1 MRLVAYGGVS
11 TLSATCAVLAAF
23 RQRANFYAAAVY
35 LSKSNACMMILC
47 NFGIFCTIILAKILQ
62 SIFFGQL
69 RLAEIE
75 RVNDRLWFTI
85 SETLLALAM
94 FRDEFDTSFVVL
106 FISLIFVKCFHWLAA
121 YRVEWM
127 DQTTSPPGRLFHA
140 RMISVL
146 SIIWVTDMLLIA
158 YATES
163 VLLHGPS
170 VVLMFEMEYII
181 MQVTCLSII
190 CKYILNSYAH
200 YRAQEHWEGK
210 STYQFYIDL
219 ATDFLKLLTYIGFLS
234 LTLTFHGLP
243 INVLRDVYYTFRSFI
258 TKCNNL
264 VRFRQA
270 TRNMNERYPNATRA
284 EMESLTD
291 KTCIICR
298 EDMEFRDDHEPQAGD
313 PAPNNNNNGTA
324 PAGPNDTPKKLV
336 CGHIFHFH
344 CLRSW
349 LERQQTCPTCR
360 RPVIQAPPATQVA
373 PQNPNAAVNRAF
385 AAAMAAAGAGPPPI
399 PPANPAAAR
408 GQAPG
413 APLGLPAA
421 QPGQPP
427 HAGAG
432 DPTLIGTRPD
442 GTRQDFHQRMRE
454 FEQRFA
460 AATTPNPGGPNS
472 AAPGSITQLRQQA
485 QTRNNPLLQFDLSAH
500 PTPSPSRPIA
510 GPHHLRL
517 RTNPGSRTSSNG
529 FPTFPSSRT
538 SVERKNSQT
547 STDQP
552 QAGATSK
559 DQASS
564 SAKPATS
571 LLVTPRPQSDA
582 PKDTV
587 ETALPACP
595 EDTSTPGDSH
605 NAQQQSTTISSTTST
620 EQSSDKELT
629 SPKSLD
635 SERIAP
641 GLVQPASLA
650 EMRIDF
656 GGLKEQKPQL
666 PCLIPLFDH
675 HQRPSFVPASSS
687 SSSSTFTNQALLQE
701 YQQKIIEFGGKG
713 HSASFVGEAG
723 GAIQDP
729 KTAQLL
735 EIQNSLADCCA
746 KLARFMAPDSAQLPA
761 VNPAGSLDGRPRSS
775 SQLNEISKDDGNV
788 SGSQGAE
795 DEVQVDQ
802 VGKGKG
808 KSDGQ

>member
-47 NFGIFCTIILAKILQ
+47 NFGIFCTIILAKVLQ

-146 SIIWVTDMLLIA
+146 SLIWMTDMLLIA

-190 CKYILNSYAH
+190 CKYILNSYSH

-219 ATDFLKLLTYIGFLS
+219 ATDLLKLLTYIGFLS

-243 INVLRDVYYTFRSFI
+243 INVLRDVYYTFRSFV

-270 TRNMNERYPNATRA
+270 TRNMNERYPNATRE
-284 EMESLTD
+284 EMESLAD

-298 EDMEFRDDHEPQAGD
+298 EDMEFRDEHDPQ
-313 PAPNNNNNGTA
+313 PANAAQNNTNNNRATA
-324 PAGPNDTPKKLV
+324 PVGPNDTPKKLI

-360 RPVIQAPPATQVA
+360 RPVIQAPPATHVA

-385 AAAMAAAGAGPPPI
+385 AAAMAAAGGAVPPAI
-399 PPANPAAAR
+399 PPAVPAAAR
-408 GQAPG
+408 GGPPAAPM
-413 APLGLPAA
+413 AIPAA
-421 QPGQPP
+421 QPTHPPQP
-427 HAGAG
+427 ADGS
-432 DPTLIGTRPD
+432 LMGTRPD
-442 GTRQDFHQRMRE
+442 VHGKTFIKECANLSSDMPRLRLPMPPPPILRHRE
-454 FEQRFA
+454 GQFGRHSRDPILYSSSICRLILPQALADPYRVLSLSD
-460 AATTPNPGGPNS
+460 TGS
-472 AAPGSITQLRQQA
+472 ALALAPLVFPTQPSLLLDHLLIIILRH
-485 QTRNNPLLQFDLSAH
+485 LLSNVKPVQH
-500 PTPSPSRPIA
+500 PT
-510 GPHHLRL
+510 
-517 RTNPGSRTSSNG
+517 T
-529 FPTFPSSRT
+529 
-538 SVERKNSQT
+538 
-547 STDQP
+547 
-552 QAGATSK
+552 
-559 DQASS
+559 
-564 SAKPATS
+564 
-571 LLVTPRPQSDA
+571 
-582 PKDTV
+582 
-587 ETALPACP
+587 
-595 EDTSTPGDSH
+595 
-605 NAQQQSTTISSTTST
+605 
-620 EQSSDKELT
+620 
-629 SPKSLD
+629 
-635 SERIAP
+635 
-641 GLVQPASLA
+641 
-650 EMRIDF
+650 
-656 GGLKEQKPQL
+656 
-666 PCLIPLFDH
+666 
-675 HQRPSFVPASSS
+675 
-687 SSSSTFTNQALLQE
+687 
-701 YQQKIIEFGGKG
+701 
-713 HSASFVGEAG
+713 
-723 GAIQDP
+723 
-729 KTAQLL
+729 
-735 EIQNSLADCCA
+735 
-746 KLARFMAPDSAQLPA
+746 
-761 VNPAGSLDGRPRSS
+761 
-775 SQLNEISKDDGNV
+775 
-788 SGSQGAE
+788 
-795 DEVQVDQ
+795 
-802 VGKGKG
+802 
-808 KSDGQ
+808 

>member
-11 TLSATCAVLAAF
+11 TLSTTCAVLAAF

-47 NFGIFCTIILAKILQ
+47 NFGIFCTILLAKALQ

-106 FISLIFVKCFHWLAA
+106 FISLIFVKVFHWLAA

-127 DQTTSPPGRLFHA
+127 DQTTSPPGKLFHA

-146 SIIWVTDMLLIA
+146 SIIWITDMLLIA

-210 STYQFYIDL
+210 STYQFYIEL

-243 INVLRDVYYTFRSFI
+243 INVLRDVYYTFRSFV

-284 EMESLTD
+284 EMESLAD

-298 EDMEFRDDHEPQAGD
+298 EDMEFRDEHEPAAGD
-313 PAPNNNNNGTA
+313 AGPNTNGNGA
-324 PAGPNDTPKKLV
+324 GAAAGPNDTPKKLV

-385 AAAMAAAGAGPPPI
+385 AAAMAAAGAGPPAI
-399 PPANPAAAR
+399 PPAIPGGAGRAA
-408 GQAPG
+408 GAPG
-413 APLGLPAA
+413 TPLGLPAA
-421 QPGQPP
+421 QAGGPAAAPV
-427 HAGAG
+427 GAG
-432 DPTLIGTRPD
+432 EGNLIGTRPD
-442 GTRQDFHQRMRE
+442 GSRHDFNQRMRE
-454 FEQRFA
+454 FEQRLA
-460 AATTPNPGGPNS
+460 AATTSNPGG
-472 AAPGSITQLRQQA
+472 AAAGPPGTSSYLRQQA
-485 QTRNNPLLQFDLSAH
+485 QTRNNPLLQFDLSSH
-500 PTPSPSRPIA
+500 SGPSSSRPLA
-510 GPHHLRL
+510 GRHHVRL
-517 RTNPGSRTSSNG
+517 RTSPGSRPNSPG
-529 FPTFPSSRT
+529 FPTFPSARI
-538 SVERKNSQT
+538 ERKNSQT
-547 STDQP
+547 SPTAAP
-552 QAGATSK
+552 SPPAT
-559 DQASS
+559 AA
-564 SAKPATS
+564 AKPPTTTS
-571 LLVTPRPQSDA
+571 
-582 PKDTV
+582 
-587 ETALPACP
+587 ALPPVARAQPDLPAEPSSLAACP
-595 EDTSTPGDSH
+595 EDPPTATDDTDPGQAPPAEPCGGAGDS
-605 NAQQQSTTISSTTST
+605 
-620 EQSSDKELT
+620 
-629 SPKSLD
+629 
-635 SERIAP
+635 
-641 GLVQPASLA
+641 VQAGSLA
-650 EMRIDF
+650 ELRIDF
-656 GGLKEQKPQL
+656 GGPAPPPGPADRARL

-675 HQRPSFVPASSS
+675 RASPV
-687 SSSSTFTNQALLQE
+687 LLPDPQTILEE
-701 YQQKIIEFGGKG
+701 YQQKVAGRPAAAPSCAGDRR
-713 HSASFVGEAG
+713 SAE
-723 GAIQDP
+723 
-729 KTAQLL
+729 LL
-735 EIQNSLADCCA
+735 EIQSSLAECCA
-746 KLARFMAPDSAQLPA
+746 RLARLMGSPA
-761 VNPAGSLDGRPRSS
+761 AGRAAVDGG
-775 SQLNEISKDDGNV
+775 E
-788 SGSQGAE
+788 AE
-795 DEVQVDQ
+795 
-802 VGKGKG
+802 KGKG
-808 KSDGQ
+808 RSE

>member
-47 NFGIFCTIILAKILQ
+47 NFGIFCTIILAKVLQ
-62 SIFFGQL
+62 SVFFGQL

-146 SIIWVTDMLLIA
+146 SIIWMTDMLLIA

-219 ATDFLKLLTYIGFLS
+219 ATDFLKLITYIGFLS
-234 LTLTFHGLP
+234 LTLTFQGLP
-243 INVLRDVYYTFRSFI
+243 INVLRDVYYTFRSFV

-270 TRNMNERYPNATRA
+270 TRNMNERYPNATRE
-284 EMESLTD
+284 EMESLAD

-298 EDMEFRDDHEPQAGD
+298 EDMEFHDDREQQ
-313 PAPNNNNNGTA
+313 PADSAQNNNNNNNNNAAAAAAA
-324 PAGPNDTPKKLV
+324 PAGPNNTPKKLV

-360 RPVIQAPPATQVA
+360 RPVIQAPPVTHVA

-385 AAAMAAAGAGPPPI
+385 AAAMAAAGGAGPPPT
-399 PPANPAAAR
+399 PPALPAAGRA
-408 GQAPG
+408 GAPAAPG
-413 APLGLPAA
+413 GAPAA
-421 QPGQPP
+421 QPAQPP
-427 HAGAG
+427 QPGEG
-432 DPTLIGTRPD
+432 SLIGTRPD
-442 GTRQDFHQRMRE
+442 GTRQDLHQRMRE
-454 FEQRFA
+454 FEQRMASA
-460 AATTPNPGGPNS
+460 AAANATTANPG
-472 AAPGSITQLRQQA
+472 APGGQVRQA
-485 QTRNNPLLQFDLSAH
+485 QSRANPLLQFDLSPH
-500 PTPSPSRPIA
+500 PTPSSSRPIA
-510 GPHHLRL
+510 GPLHFRH
-517 RTNPGSRTSSNG
+517 RTSPGSRPISV
-529 FPTFPSSRT
+529 PYPSFSTPRPAAADRR
-538 SVERKNSQT
+538 SSQT
-547 STDQP
+547 SGEP
-552 QAGATSK
+552 YHSNLAAK
-559 DQASS
+559 DQANSSFKPTSTTPLATPGLQSEGAKDEAKAALDEPLPAGESQNTAQSS
-564 SAKPATS
+564 SLTPS
-571 LLVTPRPQSDA
+571 L
-582 PKDTV
+582 
-587 ETALPACP
+587 
-595 EDTSTPGDSH
+595 
-605 NAQQQSTTISSTTST
+605 ISA
-620 EQSSDKELT
+620 EQSSEKELS
-629 SPKSLD
+629 SPRD
-635 SERIAP
+635 SGFAQ
-641 GLVQPASLA
+641 LSNLA
-650 EMRIDF
+650 DLKIDF
-656 GGLKEQKPQL
+656 AGSHEQMPHL
-666 PCLIPLFDH
+666 PCLIPLFDA
-675 HQRPSFVPASSS
+675 QQFQPLRSTFAPSSSSLSSS
-687 SSSSTFTNQALLQE
+687 SSQRAILQE
-701 YQQKIIEFGGKG
+701 FQQKILEFGAQTRSSSRGP
-713 HSASFVGEAG
+713 AAG
-723 GAIQDP
+723 TALDP

-735 EIQNSLADCCA
+735 DIQNSLVDCCS
-746 KLARFMAPDSAQLPA
+746 KLAQYMAQDLSPSDPHTAPPDPTQRKSPSLSDETPEQARPSPSSPA
-761 VNPAGSLDGRPRSS
+761 PAAD
-775 SQLNEISKDDGNV
+775 EI
-788 SGSQGAE
+788 
-795 DEVQVDQ
+795 
-802 VGKGKG
+802 GKGKG
-808 KSDGQ
+808 KCDGL

>member
-47 NFGIFCTIILAKILQ
+47 NFGIFCTIILAKVLQ

-146 SIIWVTDMLLIA
+146 SLIWMTDMLLIA

-190 CKYILNSYAH
+190 CKYILNSYSH

-219 ATDFLKLLTYIGFLS
+219 ATDLLKLLTYIGFLS

-243 INVLRDVYYTFRSFI
+243 INVLRDVYYTFRSFV

-270 TRNMNERYPNATRA
+270 TRNMNERYPNATRE
-284 EMESLTD
+284 EMESLAD

-298 EDMEFRDDHEPQAGD
+298 EDMEFRDEHDPQ
-313 PAPNNNNNGTA
+313 PANAAQNNTNNNRATA
-324 PAGPNDTPKKLV
+324 PVGPNDTPKKLI

-360 RPVIQAPPATQVA
+360 RPVIQAPPATHVA

-385 AAAMAAAGAGPPPI
+385 AAAMAAAGGAVPPAI
-399 PPANPAAAR
+399 PPAVPAAAR
-408 GQAPG
+408 GGPPAAPM
-413 APLGLPAA
+413 AIPAA
-421 QPGQPP
+421 QPTHPPQP
-427 HAGAG
+427 ADGS
-432 DPTLIGTRPD
+432 LMGTRPD

-454 FEQRFA
+454 FEQRYA
-460 AATTPNPGGPNS
+460 AAAAANAAASNPAAPGGP
-472 AAPGSITQLRQQA
+472 IRQA
-485 QTRNNPLLQFDLSAH
+485 QSRPNPLLQFDLSSH
-500 PTPSPSRPIA
+500 PTPSSSRPIP
-510 GPHHLRL
+510 GPVPFRHRL
-517 RTNPGSRTSSNG
+517 SPGSRPISIPY
-529 FPTFPSSRT
+529 PTLSTPRPS
-538 SVERKNSQT
+538 VDNHSQT
-547 STDQP
+547 SAEQR
-552 QAGATSK
+552 
-559 DQASS
+559 QASS
-564 SAKPATS
+564 TPHDLANSLVKATS
-571 LLVTPRPQSDA
+571 TSSASPEAHQTDVR
-582 PKDTV
+582 KDQLEADLTIS
-587 ETALPACP
+587 P
-595 EDTSTPGDSH
+595 EDPSKVAE
-605 NAQQQSTTISSTTST
+605 AQTVSQSSTIPT
-620 EQSSDKELT
+620 EQSSDKEPQ
-629 SPKSLD
+629 SPGSQKPES
-635 SERIAP
+635 
-641 GLVQPASLA
+641 GLAQPTTPADLRA
-650 EMRIDF
+650 NL
-656 GGLKEQKPQL
+656 GGLDGQMPQL

-675 HQRPSFVPASSS
+675 PDVRP
-687 SSSSTFTNQALLQE
+687 TLTQQALLE
-701 YQQKIIEFGGKG
+701 HYQRRI
-713 HSASFVGEAG
+713 GEAG
-723 GAIQDP
+723 SRGQPLSNDGALDP
-729 KTAQLL
+729 KVAQLL
-735 EIQNSLADCCA
+735 DIQNCLVDCCA
-746 KLARFMAPDSAQLPA
+746 KLARYMAPIPSDLHPA
-761 VNPAGSLDGRPRSS
+761 PLGPAAPQYPAPHAGSTSTESHSPPASS
-775 SQLNEISKDDGNV
+775 PTALQDNSLP
-788 SGSQGAE
+788 
-795 DEVQVDQ
+795 VDQ
-802 VGKGKG
+802 HGKGKG
-808 KSDGQ
+808 KSQPL

>member
-11 TLSATCAVLAAF
+11 TLSTTCAVLAAF

-47 NFGIFCTIILAKILQ
+47 NFGIFCTILLAKALQ

-106 FISLIFVKCFHWLAA
+106 FISLIFVKVFHWLAA

-127 DQTTSPPGRLFHA
+127 DQTTSPPGKLFHA

-146 SIIWVTDMLLIA
+146 SIIWITDMLLIA

-210 STYQFYIDL
+210 STYQFYIEL

-243 INVLRDVYYTFRSFI
+243 INVLRDVYYTFRSFV

-284 EMESLTD
+284 EMESLAD

-298 EDMEFRDDHEPQAGD
+298 EDMEFRDEHEPAAGD
-313 PAPNNNNNGTA
+313 AGPNTNGNGA
-324 PAGPNDTPKKLV
+324 GAAAGPNDTPKKLV

-373 PQNPNAAVNRAF
+373 PQNPNAAEDRK
-385 AAAMAAAGAGPPPI
+385 
-399 PPANPAAAR
+399 
-408 GQAPG
+408 
-413 APLGLPAA
+413 
-421 QPGQPP
+421 
-427 HAGAG
+427 
-432 DPTLIGTRPD
+432 
-442 GTRQDFHQRMRE
+442 
-454 FEQRFA
+454 
-460 AATTPNPGGPNS
+460 
-472 AAPGSITQLRQQA
+472 
-485 QTRNNPLLQFDLSAH
+485 
-500 PTPSPSRPIA
+500 
-510 GPHHLRL
+510 
-517 RTNPGSRTSSNG
+517 
-529 FPTFPSSRT
+529 
-538 SVERKNSQT
+538 SV
-547 STDQP
+547 
-552 QAGATSK
+552 
-559 DQASS
+559 
-564 SAKPATS
+564 
-571 LLVTPRPQSDA
+571 V
-582 PKDTV
+582 
-587 ETALPACP
+587 
-595 EDTSTPGDSH
+595 
-605 NAQQQSTTISSTTST
+605 
-620 EQSSDKELT
+620 
-629 SPKSLD
+629 
-635 SERIAP
+635 
-641 GLVQPASLA
+641 
-650 EMRIDF
+650 
-656 GGLKEQKPQL
+656 
-666 PCLIPLFDH
+666 
-675 HQRPSFVPASSS
+675 
-687 SSSSTFTNQALLQE
+687 
-701 YQQKIIEFGGKG
+701 
-713 HSASFVGEAG
+713 
-723 GAIQDP
+723 
-729 KTAQLL
+729 
-735 EIQNSLADCCA
+735 
-746 KLARFMAPDSAQLPA
+746 
-761 VNPAGSLDGRPRSS
+761 
-775 SQLNEISKDDGNV
+775 
-788 SGSQGAE
+788 
-795 DEVQVDQ
+795 
-802 VGKGKG
+802 
-808 KSDGQ
+808 